1 MTRLLRLCQTNRQVH
16 MYIVATQRK
25 KPIRISQD
33 LHQRVAQLSD
43 PSDDELNPKI
53 TRLIWEMA
61 NL

>member
-1 MTRLLRLCQTNRQVH
+1 